1 MAALDWEKDL
11 GSMSPES
18 SPPRTSSPESS
29 PVGWIKDAKKKEA
42 EFAQRN
48 NHNSKLRSQNRSRRQ
63 YGRLRM
69 TSTVSPTM
77 SLSPSDRSKV
87 TRVQL
92 EQMYKSSV
100 EMRQTLQELNASKDE
115 DIEELEKQLCAA
127 RKKLKKV

>member
-1 MAALDWEKDL
+1 
-11 GSMSPES
+11 
-18 SPPRTSSPESS
+18 
-29 PVGWIKDAKKKEA
+29 
-42 EFAQRN
+42 
-48 NHNSKLRSQNRSRRQ
+48 
-63 YGRLRM
+63 
-69 TSTVSPTM
+69 M